1 MLNVYAIQLSNWY
14 PNATLPQSIGTLW
27 SYVIQSDKI
36 ANNYFLAKTFWENE
50 DANTVVTDIE
60 SPDIL
65 ICSCYIWNWERTYQ
79 VIKTIKNKYPNCL
92 VIIGGP
98 EPKYSVEW
106 MNQHPEIDILIP
118 YYGETVLKNVLIENL
133 EDKNFESV
141 NGVITQTQ
149 YNRNYISPEFNEIPS
164 PYLNGFFDK
173 LIETK
178 RNDTRSVRC
187 VFESNRGCPYSCT
200 FCDIGAKAY
209 QKVKTF
215 DLDRCF
221 KELEWIVK
229 NNISVVDVADA
240 NFGIFAR
247 DEEIVDVLIELKK
260 EHNWN
265 GRFLPTWSKAKGD
278 RVLKIA
284 KKVVKNG
291 LDTIFGLSLQSLNQY
306 TLDNVKRT
314 NAFSLDGMSDIIEDM
329 NADGVDVYTEL
340 IFPMPGDTIEN
351 FKEGI
356 YKLLDMPTTFNKF
369 QINQLSRLT
378 NTEFNTAAYSDQHKI
393 QWANIKGF
401 TRHYY
406 GYGAKDTIA
415 IATKDITIEETF
427 EGLFFSK
434 CIVIPFYFYGIIR
447 HLSNTLHKKGISRSS
462 IIKKIENELKTQLWF
477 TNFKKQMKEHYIEA
491 IEGNREFGFAMLD
504 DPEDFFGEFAVAH
517 RTYIENNI
525 HNFLIQVFPEHKE
538 LIEYDH
544 ASLWKGH
551 TETIKLNGYIFND
564 TRQVDYKDYCKQIY
578 VTGRFDD
585 RWMKK
590 EIKNV
595 NN

>member
-1 MLNVYAIQLSNWY
+1 VYAIQLSNWY

-27 SYVIQSDKI
+27 SYVSQFNII

-50 DANTVVTDIE
+50 DAITVVNDIE
-60 SPDIL
+60 NPDIL

-106 MNQHPEIDILIP
+106 MNQHPEINILIP
-118 YYGETVLKNVLIENL
+118 YYGETVLKNLLIENL
-133 EDKNFESV
+133 EDKNFENI
-141 NGVITQTQ
+141 NGVITQTH

-173 LIETK
+173 LIRSKRTDTK
-178 RNDTRSVRC
+178 SVRC

-229 NNISVVDVADA
+229 NKISVVDVADA

-247 DEEIVDVLIELKK
+247 DEEIVDVLIKLKK
-260 EHNWN
+260 EYNWN

-314 NAFSLDGMSDIIEDM
+314 NAFSLDDMSVIIEDM
-329 NADGVDVYTEL
+329 NSDGVDVYTEL

-378 NTEFNTAAYSDQHKI
+378 NTEFNTAAYSDLHKI

-447 HLSNTLHKKGISRSS
+447 HLADTLHKENVITRSQLL
-462 IIKKIENELKTQLWF
+462 KQIEHSLANETWYVD
-477 TNFKKQMKEHYIEA
+477 FKAQMKQHYMDA
-491 IEGNREFGFAMLD
+491 INGEREFGFAMLR

-517 RTYIENNI
+517 RTYIENSI
-525 HNFLIQVFPEHKE
+525 HTFLKKQFPEHID
-538 LIEYDH
+538 LIEYDQM
-544 ASLWKGH
+544 SLWTG
-551 TETIKLNGYIFND
+551 TAETIIVNEYMFSD
-564 TRQVDYKDYCKQIY
+564 TRQASHDDYCKELY
-578 VTGRFDD
+578 VIGRFDD

-590 EIKNV
+590 NIRRIEC
-595 NN
+595 